1 MLVDLSRMI
10 GTYLQ
15 DVFVTKLDGWVL
27 VGVVAQLFFTARFV
41 VQWLASERAGRSV
54 IPVAFWILSLVG
66 GVMLLAYAIYRKDPV
81 FVAGQTFGVFVY
93 LRNLQLVLRNYRQVP
108 ARVPA

>member
-1 MLVDLSRMI
+1 MI

-15 DVFVTKLDGWVL
+15 DVFVTNLDGWVL

-66 GVMLLAYAIYRKDPV
+66 GVMLLIYAIYRKDPV
-81 FVAGQTFGVFVY
+81 FIAGQTFGVFVY
-93 LRNLQLVLRNYRQVP
+93 IRNLQLVLRSYRRMP